1 MLRLPDDWVW
11 DSWVADDGETYHL
24 YFLKAPRALEDPSRR
39 HARAVIGHATS
50 TDLVDWTDRGTTL
63 LPSEAGWDDLA
74 LWTGST
80 VRADDGT
87 WRMFYTALNTHRGH
101 VLRDQ
106 RVGVVESD
114 DLHHWRRTTDAPALS
129 ADGRWYKTLDEDP
142 SASETWRDPFVF
154 RDPGGDGWH
163 MLVTARLKGTERYDD
178 GVLAHARSQDLVSW
192 EVQPPVSGDPS
203 GFGQIEV
210 PQVRVVDGRPVLC
223 SPATPRSRARPAR
236 PTTATGAPG
245 RSSAS
250 RAARCSGRGTCRGRC
265 RSGPSRPCSPP
276 RSCSAAT
283 GPGCWSGSA
292 TRSRRASSPSR
303 SSTPSRCPS
312 TATGCRRSDPVP
324 RVVRD
329 EMVVRRP

>member
-50 TDLVDWTDRGTTL
+50 TDLVDWTDRGTAL
-63 LPSEAGWDDLA
+63 LPSEGGWDDLA

-210 PQVRVVDGRPVLC
+210 PQVRVVDGRPVLVFTC
-223 SPATPRSRARPAR
+223 HPEEQSEARKAEHGHWCTWSVVGEPGGSLLGPWDVSKAVPFRAE
-236 PTTATGAPG
+236 PTLFAAPLVQ
-245 RSSAS
+245 R
-250 RAARCSGRGTCRGRC
+250 RD
-265 RSGPSRPCSPP
+265 
-276 RSCSAAT
+276 
-283 GPGCWSGSA
+283 GSWVLVGF
-292 TRSRRASSPSR
+292 RNQEPQGIFSFEII
-303 SSTPSRCPS
+303 
-312 TATGCRRSDPVP
+312 DPVQ
-324 RVVRD
+324 VAVD
-329 EMVVRRP
+329 GDGLQAV

>member
-210 PQVRVVDGRPVLC
+210 PQVRVVDGRPVLVFTC
-223 SPATPRSRARPAR
+223 HPEEQSEARKADHGHWCTWSVVGEPGGSLLGPWDVSKAVPFRAE
-236 PTTATGAPG
+236 PTLFAAPLVQ
-245 RSSAS
+245 R
-250 RAARCSGRGTCRGRC
+250 RD
-265 RSGPSRPCSPP
+265 
-276 RSCSAAT
+276 
-283 GPGCWSGSA
+283 GSWVLVGF
-292 TRSRRASSPSR
+292 RNQEPQGIFSFEII
-303 SSTPSRCPS
+303 
-312 TATGCRRSDPVP
+312 DPVQ
-324 RVVRD
+324 VSVD
-329 EMVVRRP
+329 GDGLQAV

>member
-11 DSWVADDGETYHL
+11 DSWVADDGGTYHL
-24 YFLKAPRALEDPSRR
+24 YFLQAPRALEDPSRR

-50 TDLVDWTDRGTTL
+50 TDLVAWTDRGTAL
-63 LPSEAGWDDLA
+63 LPSEGGWDDLA

-114 DLHHWRRTTDAPALS
+114 DLHHWRRTTDGPALS

-210 PQVRVVDGRPVLC
+210 PQVRVVDGRPVLVFTC
-223 SPATPRSRARPAR
+223 HPEEQSEARKAEHGHWCTWSVVGEPGGSLLGPWDVSRAVPFRAE
-236 PTTATGAPG
+236 PTLFAAPLVQ
-245 RSSAS
+245 R
-250 RAARCSGRGTCRGRC
+250 RD
-265 RSGPSRPCSPP
+265 
-276 RSCSAAT
+276 
-283 GPGCWSGSA
+283 GSWVLVGF
-292 TRSRRASSPSR
+292 RNQEPQGIFSFEII
-303 SSTPSRCPS
+303 
-312 TATGCRRSDPVP
+312 DPVQ
-324 RVVRD
+324 VSVD
-329 EMVVRRP
+329 GDGLQAV

>member
-50 TDLVDWTDRGTTL
+50 TDLVEWTDHGTAL
-63 LPSEAGWDDLA
+63 LPSEDGWDDLA

-87 WRMFYTALNTHRGH
+87 WRMFYTALNTARGH

-114 DLHHWRRTTDAPALS
+114 DLHHWRRGADAPALA

-142 SASETWRDPFVF
+142 TASETWRDPFVF
-154 RDPGGDGWH
+154 RDPDGDGWH

-178 GVLAHARSQDLVSW
+178 GVLAHARSHDLVTW

-203 GFGQIEV
+203 GFGQLEV
-210 PQVRVVDGRPVLC
+210 PQVRVVDGRPVLVF
-223 SPATPRSRARPAR
+223 
-236 PTTATGAPG
+236 
-245 RSSAS
+245 
-250 RAARCSGRGTCRGRC
+250 TCHPEEQ
-265 RSGPSRPCSPP
+265 SD
-276 RSCSAAT
+276 A
-283 GPGCWSGSA
+283 
-292 TRSRRASSPSR
+292 RRAEHGEWCTWSVVGEPGGSLLGPWEVSKAVPFR
-303 SSTPSRCPS
+303 AEPTLFAAPLVQ
-312 TATGCRRSDPVP
+312 RRDGSWVLVGFRNQEPQGIFSFEIIDPVE
-324 RVVRD
+324 VAVD
-329 EMVVRRP
+329 GDGLQAV